1 MYIGDPIQCPV
12 MEMEHQSVVCM
23 CVHICVCVCVRVI
36 SRVQL
41 AIRVLGWVLFC
52 SSPHGIPVGCSLMC
66 YSDHQHF
73 VRGQKHFLIASH
85 TIVCEVETD
94 FSKQVAS
101 NERHTLSLH
110 ELAIER
116 GEKTSEIST
125 VWGWEASKRTNYY
138 PQTVTPQKKKKKTHT
153 EINEDTN

>member
-1 MYIGDPIQCPV
+1 M
-12 MEMEHQSVVCM
+12 S
-23 CVHICVCVCVRVI
+23 
-36 SRVQL
+36 
-41 AIRVLGWVLFC
+41 
-52 SSPHGIPVGCSLMC
+52 
-66 YSDHQHF
+66 
-73 VRGQKHFLIASH
+73 
-85 TIVCEVETD
+85 EVETD

-138 PQTVTPQKKKKKTHT
+138 PQTVTPPKNHILKSMRTQT
-153 EINEDTN
+153 EQSAATSYQQWSGICKNAN